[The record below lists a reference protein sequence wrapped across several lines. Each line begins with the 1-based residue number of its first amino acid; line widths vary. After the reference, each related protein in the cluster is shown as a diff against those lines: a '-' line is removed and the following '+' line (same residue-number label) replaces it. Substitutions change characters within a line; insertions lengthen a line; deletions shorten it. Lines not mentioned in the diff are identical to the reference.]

1 MTFTTDCKFLE
12 NELLDV
18 VRLFKRR
25 PEALAHSFRSEED
38 VFFNAFTVD
47 GQSFFF
53 KDEGQVC
60 DELEFKRF
68 ERRFAKL
75 RLYEILSDI
84 YQEKMPWGALTGIRP
99 SYDNHCRKGT
109 SHSMLFLRI
118 C

>member
-1 MTFTTDCKFLE
+1 MNFTTDCQFLE

-25 PEALAHSFRSEED
+25 PEALAHSFRYEEKG
-38 VFFNAFTVD
+38 VFYNDFTVD
-47 GQSFFF
+47 GVAFSF

-75 RLYEILSDI
+75 RL
-84 YQEKMPWGALTGIRP
+84 
-99 SYDNHCRKGT
+99 
-109 SHSMLFLRI
+109 
-118 C
+118 